1 MSAEWRILQ
10 VFLSPRQ
17 PAIYEV
23 ELNLDSQE
31 VRCTCPTYKG
41 RQTCRHLKFVK
52 ARMDGNDGNYP
63 LMVAEKAESENI
75 EEVMSTPDKFREFVV
90 KYGKVEVL

>member
-1 MSAEWRILQ
+1 MTGWRILQ
-10 VFLSPRQ
+10 VFLSSRQ

-31 VRCTCPTYKG
+31 VRCSCPTYKG
-41 RQTCRHLKFVK
+41 RKSCRHLKFVK

-63 LMVAEKAESENI
+63 LMVHETAEAESI
-75 EEVMSTPDKFREFVV
+75 EDVMSTPDKFREFVV
-90 KYGKVEVL
+90 KYGKVEVI